1 MHTNE
6 SIKEIVREKYGEIAN
21 QSKKQNSASCCG
33 SGGCST
39 IDYSIFSEDYSKIE
53 GYNADADL
61 GLGCGLPTQFAEI
74 RKGDV
79 VIDLGSGA
87 GNDAF
92 VARSIVG
99 DEGRV
104 IGIDMT
110 EEMLEKARF
119 NSEKLGFQNVEF
131 RFGDIEK
138 MPVTSNKADVVISN
152 CVLNLVPDKQ
162 KAFSE
167 IYRILKPGGHFC
179 ISDIVLSGEL
189 PERLKSIADIYAGCI
204 SGALQKGEYLSAI
217 LENGFENVSIKEE
230 KVIVIPNEI
239 ISQYISG
246 DDLKAMKDS
255 DTKILSITVYGDKPA
270 MNGGC
275 GSKGSG
281 CC

>member
-189 PERLKSIADIYAGCI
+189 PEKLKSIADIYAGCI

-230 KVIVIPNEI
+230 KVIAIPNEI